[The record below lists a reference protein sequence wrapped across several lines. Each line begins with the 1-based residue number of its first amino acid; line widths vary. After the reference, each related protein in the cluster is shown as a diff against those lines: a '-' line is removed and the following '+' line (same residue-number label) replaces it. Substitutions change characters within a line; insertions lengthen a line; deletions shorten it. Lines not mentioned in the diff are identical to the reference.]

1 MKKLLVASAALTVA
15 LILAPGLKA
24 QTTIV
29 GWSFENDSIA
39 TNNSPLASTNAILSG
54 TYAADSIGMNVYAT
68 PNVGVTQDDIDQGAS
83 GDTGA
88 NGLADLTHTW
98 RIRGQAGT
106 MGAANGW
113 SSLAPIASQ
122 GAQFFAST
130 AGYSAT
136 SYNSLLISFDW
147 YSTTQ
152 GEANLELMYTDNDG
166 STWTNLPI
174 TLGAGDSAA
183 EILNGTDSNT
193 TSGSY
198 ISDNKLNNS
207 LAGQDWLTNLTATI
221 TDPGAFNDSE
231 FGIEM
236 VNASTGADDVST
248 QGTALNNNSG
258 NWRFDNVSISAQSVP
273 EPSTYAIVA
282 AGAFILIAGSK
293 RFRSNFRGA

>member
-1 MKKLLVASAALTVA
+1 MKKLLVSIVGLAAA
-15 LILAPGLKA
+15 LILGPSLKA
-24 QTTIV
+24 QTIAA
-29 GWSFENDSIA
+29 WNFENDSIA
-39 TNNSPLASTNAILSG
+39 TNNNPAPSTGSG
-54 TYAADSIGMNVYAT
+54 SADSIGMNIYAT
-68 PNVGVTQDDIDQGAS
+68 PNVGVTQDDIDQGAT

-88 NGLADLTHTW
+88 NTLADLTHIW

-106 MGAANGW
+106 NGAANGW

-122 GAQFFAST
+122 GAQFFTST
-130 AGYSAT
+130 VGYTTS

-152 GEANLELMYTDNDG
+152 GEANLELLYTDNDG

-183 EILNGTDSNT
+183 QILNGTDSNT

-207 LAGQDWLTNLTATI
+207 SAGQDWFTNLTALI
-221 TDPGAFNDSE
+221 SDPAAFNNSE

-248 QGTALNNNSG
+248 AGTALNNSSG
-258 NWRFDNVSISAQSVP
+258 NWRFDNVSITAQAVP
-273 EPSTYAIVA
+273 EPGTYGIVA
-282 AGAFILIAGSK
+282 LGGFLLIGVSK
-293 RFRSNFRGA
+293 RFRSSFRRA